1 MISKFEKMPLF
12 NKVRFFIC
20 IGVILLSILLFVYG
34 QFRISALS
42 DIHDAD
48 LKTLSDLN
56 NKSTMDEIVSTAD
69 SVSDFKVYSATEA
82 GNKVAKTL
90 NAMQT
95 FDEKLLVQNEAEL
108 SSYFVSN
115 NSEALSVSSIFGN
128 QLYHNQ
134 IKAMRKV
141 DIPHWTWTYLTDY
154 KTAST
159 TQYVSWICRDDATG
173 VVLST
178 MSATYNVV
186 NDKFSNFKTYVTKT
200 GDSYSSGGYGFK
212 IDDDLIPITEPS
224 TTVSEMTVET
234 TKGLSDK

>member
-1 MISKFEKMPLF
+1 MISKFKKMPLF
-12 NKVRFFIC
+12 NKVRFFVC

-56 NKSTMDEIVSTAD
+56 SKSTMDEVVSTPD

-82 GNKVAKTL
+82 GNKVAKIL

-108 SSYFVSN
+108 NSYFVSN
-115 NSEALSVSSIFGN
+115 SSEGLNRIFGN
-128 QLYHNQ
+128 RLYHDQ
-134 IKAMRKV
+134 IKSTRKV

-154 KTAST
+154 KMAST
-159 TQYVSWICRDDATG
+159 TQYVSWLCRDDATG

-178 MSATYNVV
+178 MSATYNAV
-186 NDKFSNFKTYVTKT
+186 NDKFSNFKTYITET
-200 GDSYSSGGYGFK
+200 GDSYSSSSHGFK

-224 TTVSEMTVET
+224 TTVSETTVET
-234 TKGLSDK
+234 TKGLSGK

>member
-1 MISKFEKMPLF
+1 MISKFKKMPLF
-12 NKVRFFIC
+12 NKVRFFVC

-56 NKSTMDEIVSTAD
+56 SKSTMDEVVSTPD

-82 GNKVAKTL
+82 GNKVAKIL

-108 SSYFVSN
+108 NSYFVSN
-115 NSEALSVSSIFGN
+115 SSEGANRIFGN
-128 QLYHNQ
+128 RLYHDQ
-134 IKAMRKV
+134 IKSTRKV

-154 KTAST
+154 KMAST
-159 TQYVSWICRDDATG
+159 TQYVSWLCRDDATG

-178 MSATYNVV
+178 MSATYNAV
-186 NDKFSNFKTYVTKT
+186 NDKFSNFKTYITET
-200 GDSYSSGGYGFK
+200 GDSYSSSSHGFK

-224 TTVSEMTVET
+224 TTVSETTVET
-234 TKGLSDK
+234 TKGLSGK

>member
-1 MISKFEKMPLF
+1 MISKFKKMPLF
-12 NKVRFFIC
+12 NKVRFFVC

-56 NKSTMDEIVSTAD
+56 SKSTMDEVVSTPD

-82 GNKVAKTL
+82 GNKVAKIL

-108 SSYFVSN
+108 NSYFVSN
-115 NSEALSVSSIFGN
+115 SSEGVNRIFGN
-128 QLYHNQ
+128 RLYHDQ
-134 IKAMRKV
+134 IKSTRKV

-154 KTAST
+154 KMAST
-159 TQYVSWICRDDATG
+159 TQYVSWLCRDDATG

-178 MSATYNVV
+178 MSATYNAV
-186 NDKFSNFKTYVTKT
+186 NDKFSNFKTYITET
-200 GDSYSSGGYGFK
+200 GDSYSSSSHGFK

-224 TTVSEMTVET
+224 TTVSETTVET
-234 TKGLSDK
+234 TKGLSGK